1 MIARVLI
8 RLGGLLIVAAVVY
21 LPTSR
26 LITGQENFKTFR
38 NLAGAGMVSLLVG
51 GVLWMAGR
59 GMASI
64 VSRSCPRCG
73 RRVARG
79 RVYCDDHLQ
88 DTINEYR
95 DQERGK
101 GR

>member
-1 MIARVLI
+1 MGGILARI
-8 RLGGLLIVAAVVY
+8 GGFLIVAAVVY
-21 LPTSR
+21 LPAAR
-26 LITGQENFKTFR
+26 LIVGHEDPKVFKS
-38 NLAGAGMVSLLVG
+38 LAGAGVACLAVG
-51 GVLWMAGR
+51 AVLMIAGR
-59 GMASI
+59 GMATI

-79 RVYCDDHLQ
+79 RVYCEEHLQ

-101 GR
+101 GS

>member
-1 MIARVLI
+1 VIARVLI

-21 LPTSR
+21 LPVSR
-26 LITGQENFKTFR
+26 LITGQENFRTFR

-51 GVLWMAGR
+51 GVLWVAGR

-95 DQERGK
+95 DRERGK